1 VQPLVYSTMPDTV
14 SAVKVPARN
23 GSLTIERGP
32 MIVLN
37 EKLIQKYK
45 DVTIDYD
52 EMPNTD

>member
-1 VQPLVYSTMPDTV
+1 MQPLVYSTMPDTV